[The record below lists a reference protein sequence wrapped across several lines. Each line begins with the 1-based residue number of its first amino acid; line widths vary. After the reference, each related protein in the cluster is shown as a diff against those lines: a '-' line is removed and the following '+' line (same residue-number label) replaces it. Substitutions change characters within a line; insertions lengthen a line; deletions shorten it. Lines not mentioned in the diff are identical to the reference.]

1 MTGDD
6 RAGPSRRDVLRL
18 AVGLGVVA
26 ASGPLSFRS
35 AQAAEPEPYDDGS
48 DDIPG
53 GIEGDPERVI
63 VIGGGWAGLTVA
75 NALRNAGA
83 ECVVL
88 EGRDRIGGRAHT
100 VDLGGVPTDLGC
112 SWIHDPYGNPMT
124 RYADQAG
131 VGRRNADVFGDGLT
145 YRMWDGWLRREL
157 RPDEE
162 SFALGRAVQFLGLD
176 NKLADEELGEGASVY
191 DGAQLFLDRYGVH
204 GDARRQAEYAIRLF
218 ADLAETVSWRELSL
232 HQSAT
237 RDLEYTGTGLGDW
250 PIGGYVRLIDA
261 MAGTTDVRLGH
272 AVTSI
277 ERRRNGV
284 VVSAVAGHGNR
295 RRRVT
300 LRGSHVVVTVP
311 LGVLKAGAV
320 AFDPGLPADKLA
332 AIDRTGFGTIEKVA
346 LRFDDAFWAD
356 PTHTHIL
363 HLSGHDDFELPL
375 WVDVHQISGDPCL
388 MVFTGGPAARRLG
401 ALDQRGALDVTL
413 QRLTEVL
420 GRPVPAPLD
429 WTVTSWQH
437 DPFTRGSYTSI
448 LTRGTADDL
457 DVLAAPV
464 HGRVLFAGEATDHNR
479 YAHADGAMRSG
490 IREAKRLLR
499 RSSVAL
505 SAG

>member
-1 MTGDD
+1 M
-6 RAGPSRRDVLRL
+6 AGVGRSGQSRRHVLRL
-18 AVGLGVVA
+18 AVGLGAVA
-26 ASGPLSFRS
+26 ATGRLSLRS
-35 AQAAEPEPYDDGS
+35 ALAAEPEPYDDGS

-53 GIEGDPERVI
+53 GIEGDPERVL

-75 NALRNAGA
+75 NALRNAGV

-112 SWIHDPYGNPMT
+112 SWIHDPYGNPLT

-131 VGRRNADVFGDGLT
+131 VGRRNADIFDDGLT
-145 YRMWDGWLRREL
+145 YRMWDGHLGREL
-157 RPDEE
+157 GPVDR
-162 SFALGRAVQFLGLD
+162 SLALGRALQFIALD
-176 NKLADEELGEGASVY
+176 NKLADEELGAGASVH
-191 DGAQLFLDRYGVH
+191 DGAQLFLDRYRVH

-218 ADLAETVSWRELSL
+218 ADLAETVSWRDLSL
-232 HQSAT
+232 HQWAT

-272 AVTSI
+272 AVTAI
-277 ERRRNGV
+277 ERRRSSV
-284 VVSAVAGHGNR
+284 VVSAVAGDANR
-295 RRRVT
+295 RHRVRF
-300 LRGSHVVVTVP
+300 RGSHVVVTVP
-311 LGVLKAGAV
+311 LGVLKAGSV
-320 AFDPGLPADKLA
+320 AFDPGLPPDTRA
-332 AIDRTGFGTIEKVA
+332 AIDRVGFGTIEKVA
-346 LRFDDAFWAD
+346 LHFDAPFWAD
-356 PTHTHIL
+356 LTHSHVL

-375 WVDVHQISGDPCL
+375 WIDVRQISGDPCL
-388 MVFTGGPAARRLG
+388 MVFTGGPAARRFG
-401 ALDQRGALDVTL
+401 ALDQREALEVTL
-413 QRLTEVL
+413 RRLAEVL

-429 WTVTSWQH
+429 WAVTGWQH
-437 DPFTRGSYTSI
+437 DPFTRGSYASI
-448 LTRGTADDL
+448 LTGGTADDL

-464 HGRVLFAGEATDHNR
+464 GGRVLFAGEATDHNR

-490 IREAKRLLR
+490 IREAKRILQ